1 MDNRIKT
8 LNDLIKTSDNP
19 GQGLEIPWNDPD
31 FSRRILKDQLN
42 PDNDIASRRPGAINK
57 HVQFIHHHLLGG
69 KRTTVLDLGCG
80 PGLYSHR
87 LAKLGQHCTGIDYSP
102 AAIEYARQFATEN
115 KLNCTFILADFM
127 NTNLGNDYGL
137 VMLTFGDF
145 NALSRK
151 DGKTLIQKV
160 FNSLCPGGLFLI
172 EGLTLDGIIEI
183 GERESSWMTVESG
196 IFSDNPY
203 LFLDKYIFKKTDNL
217 AFAHYFI
224 INSEDSVDHYQ
235 QRYYGYSDDEYQD
248 ELMEAGFDSVEFYPG
263 FGAGSHDF
271 ADDLQMI
278 VARK

>member
-1 MDNRIKT
+1 MIRDTKT
-8 LNDLIKTSDNP
+8 LNDLIKTSENP
-19 GQGLEIPWNDPD
+19 GQGQEIPWSDPG

-42 PDNDIASRRPGAINK
+42 PDNDIASRRPGAIEK
-57 HVQFIHHHLLGG
+57 HVQFIHHHLLGER
-69 KRTTVLDLGCG
+69 KTTVLDLGCG

-224 INSEDSVDHYQ
+224 INSEDSVDHYH
-235 QRYYGYSDDEYQD
+235 QRYYGYSDDEYQE
-248 ELMEAGFDSVEFYPG
+248 ELLEAGFDSVEFYPG